1 MRSDMMQLDLI
12 TLQKKISRILG
23 YNELKIKVYSIY

>member
-12 TLQKKISRILG
+12 TLQKISRILG